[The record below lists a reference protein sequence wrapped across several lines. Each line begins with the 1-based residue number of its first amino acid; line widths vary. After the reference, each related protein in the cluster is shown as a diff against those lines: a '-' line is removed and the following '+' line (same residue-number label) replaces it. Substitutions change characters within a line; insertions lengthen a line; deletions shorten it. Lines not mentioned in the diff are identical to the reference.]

1 VRGAHV
7 RITPLLTVLALA
19 GSAAC
24 TPTVTLSDRSL
35 LSPRAD
41 TPAEAAALD
50 STIRAAGARSFA
62 VPAADGAQLFGVV
75 LRHPRPTATV
85 LYFGGNNFR
94 ISQMGRYA
102 ATLLLPLGVNVVMVD
117 HRGYGRSTGTL
128 TTIAQLDADAV
139 RVYDHVRTMPEL
151 AGVPMIV
158 HGQSLGSFLA
168 GHVATKRSVAGLVL
182 ESSATTAQDW
192 VDASQ
197 RGRSIPPGT
206 RVRVSES
213 LSRSGNLERVRRI
226 DAPLM
231 VLVGANDDVTPPA
244 LSERLF
250 AQAASPA
257 TRKRLHVIPG
267 AGHNDVPT
275 RPEFRSAYAEFLNIV
290 TSAGAARPQ

>member
-1 VRGAHV
+1 M
-7 RITPLLTVLALA
+7 RIIPQLAVLALA
-19 GSAAC
+19 AC
-24 TPTVTLSDRSL
+24 APTLTLSDRSL

-41 TPAEAAALD
+41 TPAEAASLD
-50 STIRAAGARSFA
+50 STIRAAGARSFV

-75 LRHPRPTATV
+75 LRHPRPAATV

-128 TTIAQLDADAV
+128 TTVSQLEADAV
-139 RVYDHVRTMPEL
+139 QVYDHVRTRMPEL
-151 AGVPMIV
+151 AGVPVIV

-168 GHVATKRSVAGLVL
+168 GHVATQRPVAGVVL
-182 ESSATTAQDW
+182 ESSATTANDW
-192 VDASQ
+192 VEASL

-213 LSRSGNLERVRRI
+213 LARSGNLERVRRI
-226 DAPLM
+226 HTPLM
-231 VLVGANDDVTPPA
+231 VLVGANDPVTPPA
-244 LSERLF
+244 LSQRLY
-250 AQAASPA
+250 AEAAAPA
-257 TRKRLHVIPG
+257 ARKRLHVIPG

-275 RPEFRSAYAEFLNIV
+275 RPEFRAAYAEFLNIV
-290 TSAGAARPQ
+290 ASAAAARP

>member
-1 VRGAHV
+1 M
-7 RITPLLTVLALA
+7 RIIPLLTVLALA

-35 LSPRAD
+35 LAPRAD
-41 TPAEAAALD
+41 TPAEAAELD
-50 STIRAAGARSFA
+50 STVRAAGARSF
-62 VPAADGAQLFGVV
+62 VLPAADGAQLFGVV
-75 LRHPRPTATV
+75 LRHPRPVATV

-94 ISQMGRYA
+94 ISQMGRHA

-117 HRGYGRSTGTL
+117 YRGYGRSTGTL
-128 TTIAQLDADAV
+128 TTISQLDADAV

-151 AGVPMIV
+151 AGVPVIV

-168 GHVATKRSVAGLVL
+168 GHVATQRPVAGLVL

-192 VDASQ
+192 VEASQ

-213 LSRSGNLERVRRI
+213 LARSGNLERVRRI
-226 DAPLM
+226 EAPLM

-244 LSERLF
+244 LSQRLYTE
-250 AQAASPA
+250 AATPA
-257 TRKRLHVIPG
+257 SRKRLHVIAG
-267 AGHNDVPT
+267 AGHNDVAV
-275 RPEFRSAYAEFLNIV
+275 RPAFRTAYAEFLNIV
-290 TSAGAARPQ
+290 ASAVAARP